1 MNRFHPS
8 PGVLMN
14 GGIGMEQHS
23 FYTGT
28 EPRAYEWLG
37 AHPKEDGTL
46 FRAFAPAAAGV
57 SVVGEWNDWQET
69 TLYSLADGSFYEGF
83 IPEARPGMAY
93 LLRIHRTDGTTAD
106 HLDPYSFASRKVDL
120 PVEDTAE
127 VEAAEDEDAP
137 AEPQPTFRLYSVIW
151 DRSAYTFHDE
161 KWMDRRTDGRTEP
174 MNIYELHLGSWR
186 EGMGYR
192 SIAAPLLDYL
202 EEMGYNCLELMP
214 VCEYP
219 AEESW
224 GYQAVSYY
232 APTQRYGSPDDL
244 KYLVDECHR
253 RGVRVI
259 LDLALVHFAVDSY
272 GLGDFDGTPLYE
284 YPRKDWRLSEWGSK
298 NFNYSRGAI
307 RSFLLSS
314 VLFWLREYHF
324 DGVRLDA
331 VRNML
336 YPHGNTDMGIHLDGV
351 KFLRTLTDIIK
362 AAEPTACL
370 VAEDSSAYPGVTK
383 PVRKGGL
390 GFDYKW
396 DMGWMNDTLSFFQK
410 DPGQRR
416 DAYHQ
421 LSFSM
426 FYYYSERF
434 LMPFSHDE
442 VVHGKATILQ
452 KMNGDYEGKFPQ
464 CRALTL
470 YMYAHPGKKL
480 NFMGNELGQLRE
492 WDEKRE
498 QDWNLLEYPAHQQY
512 QRFARELNQMYLASP
527 ALWQR
532 DFRYSGFRW
541 LDCEPGNLVYAFLRE
556 SREQLMLAVFNFDA
570 EGVPEYRVELPA
582 IDLARLVFDTN
593 WDKYGGEVEHQPLWL
608 DLEDGG
614 LTLSLEPFSG
624 KLFTLQRGAE
634 YVVTEDDELPDAI
647 EGVDEVLTQ
656 PTEGVQPM
664 TEEELA
670 AQEPEEEETTPEPE
684 AEPELELEPELAEQV
699 QEEHNEW
706 FRALTAQEQEKL
718 LSESAYGRNNYG
730 QEELDEEALAAER
743 AAPDTLAALAEK
755 ARRAQGEGSDALSA
769 QRYNERSGG
778 GQPGQPGEEHDEWFW
793 ALSPEEREKLLSGS
807 AYGRNNYGQ
816 KEDAEAA
823 KEETE

>member
-1 MNRFHPS
+1 
-8 PGVLMN
+8 
-14 GGIGMEQHS
+14 MEQHS

-37 AHPKEDGTL
+37 AHPNEEGTA
-46 FRAFAPAAAGV
+46 FRVFAPAAAGV
-57 SVVGEWNDWQET
+57 SVMGEFNDWQEEP
-69 TLYSLADGSFYEGF
+69 LSPLLDGSFYEGF
-83 IPEARPGMAY
+83 VPGAAPGMAY
-93 LLRIHRTDGTTAD
+93 LLRIHMNDGTYAD
-106 HLDPYSFASRKVDL
+106 HLDPYSFASRREELTD
-120 PVEDTAE
+120 PETEEDASAAPAE
-127 VEAAEDEDAP
+127 AVEAASDAP
-137 AEPQPTFRLYSVIW
+137 EAAQSAPETPKFRFLSVIW
-151 DRSAYTFHDE
+151 DQNSYEFGDRS
-161 KWMDRRTDGRTEP
+161 WMAKRTDGRTEP

-186 EGMGYR
+186 EGMSYR

-219 AEESW
+219 ADESW
-224 GYQAVSYY
+224 GYQAVSYL

-244 KYLVDECHR
+244 KYLVDQCHR

-259 LDLALVHFAVDSY
+259 LDLALVHFAVDAY

-284 YPRKDWRLSEWGSK
+284 YPREDWRLSEWGSK

-307 RSFLLSS
+307 RSFLLST
-314 VLFWLREYHF
+314 VLFWLRKYHF

-370 VAEDSSAYPGVTK
+370 IAEDSSAYPGVTK

-396 DMGWMNDTLSFFQK
+396 DMGWMNDTLSYFQK
-410 DPGQRR
+410 ECGHRKG
-416 DAYHQ
+416 AYHQ

-452 KMNGDYEGKFPQ
+452 KMNGGYEGKFPQ
-464 CRALTL
+464 CRALYL

-492 WDEKRE
+492 WDEKRP
-498 QDWNLLEYPAHQQY
+498 QDWELLDYPIHQQY
-512 QRFARELNQMYLASP
+512 QRFTRELNQMYLASP

-532 DFRYSGFRW
+532 DFRYTGFRW

-556 SREQLMLAVFNFDA
+556 SRDQLMLAVFNFDCVS
-570 EGVPEYRVELPA
+570 VPDYRVELPA
-582 IDLARLVFDTN
+582 IDAVRLVFDTN
-593 WDKYGGEVEHQPLWL
+593 WEKYGGEVEHQPMWM
-608 DLEDGG
+608 DLENEG
-614 LTLSLEPFSG
+614 LTLTLEAFSG

-634 YVVTEDDELPDAI
+634 YVVSDDDDLPDAV
-647 EGVDEVLTQ
+647 EGVDEILPQ
-656 PTEGVQPM
+656 PTEGVEAMPESELHPR
-664 TEEELA
+664 EERALD
-670 AQEPEEEETTPEPE
+670 AQAE
-684 AEPELELEPELAEQV
+684 AQAKAV
-699 QEEHNEW
+699 HNKW
-706 FRALTAQEQEKL
+706 FRSLPREEQEKL
-718 LSESAYGRNNYG
+718 FLESAHGRNNYG
-730 QEELDEEALAAER
+730 QQEDKSETGAESEPASEDEE
-743 AAPDTLAALAEK
+743 
-755 ARRAQGEGSDALSA
+755 
-769 QRYNERSGG
+769 
-778 GQPGQPGEEHDEWFW
+778 
-793 ALSPEEREKLLSGS
+793 
-807 AYGRNNYGQ
+807 
-816 KEDAEAA
+816 
-823 KEETE
+823 